1 MWFLIYLLVQIEQ
14 ISAFLAKGEVLLWL
28 SLASTV
34 MILLGSLISER
45 KLWEEFPKIVR
56 TIKVAVTVG
65 VLGLFLSYAMPTQR
79 NLGIIIASSATYS
92 ALTSDTAQR
101 VGNKALSA
109 LEKKLDEIMGEDGV
123 QEAKKARDSK
133 ESSGGSK
140 PASEQAASPEG
151 QDKVH
156 SKGE

>member
-65 VLGLFLSYAMPTQR
+65 VLGLFLSYAMPTQK

-140 PASEQAASPEG
+140 PALSLI
-151 QDKVH
+151 H
-156 SKGE
+156 I